1 MMRLLPPLAV
11 ALAAAGCAAPRLAP
25 PGCPESAA
33 EMKPQALYG
42 WWDAR
47 FGKDASVADVQL
59 LPHPE
64 YAGSVRG
71 TIARAGAPLA
81 QLAGDINDDG
91 QLSLDESRDGR
102 TISAVWTADLQP
114 ASCGKEFTGTWRNTA
129 NEQSVPVVLRKRPSP

>member
-1 MMRLLPPLAV
+1 MRLLSPLLIALAV
-11 ALAAAGCAAPRLAP
+11 AGCAGTRVP
-25 PGCPESAA
+25 PGCPATASD
-33 EMKPQALYG
+33 MKPSDLYG

-47 FGKDASVADVQL
+47 FQPDAAVADVEL
-59 LPHPE
+59 RPHPE

-81 QLAGDINDDG
+81 QLAGDINPDG

-129 NEQSVPVVLRKRPSP
+129 TEQSVPVALRKRPSP